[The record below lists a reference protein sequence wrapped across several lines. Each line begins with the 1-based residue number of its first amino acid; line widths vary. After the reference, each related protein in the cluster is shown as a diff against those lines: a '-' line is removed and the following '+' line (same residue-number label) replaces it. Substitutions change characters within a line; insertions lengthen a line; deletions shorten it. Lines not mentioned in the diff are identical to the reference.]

1 MFSYLALF
9 FISGICSVD
18 RNAALHMMFS
28 RPLVLSTI
36 IGLLFGNVELCFLS
50 GLLIELFGN
59 IDVPVGT
66 KVSKDDTFMSYTM
79 AVLISFGIVQTLSD
93 YLLAL
98 LVVIIFVFPV
108 TYFDVLTRKWNQH
121 LLIKYVKY
129 DFYQS
134 PFGIIW
140 KGIIIAFLK
149 GVVLYNLFCFVTMFI
164 VIQIEGYIS
173 IEGNITAYIFLM
185 SSFLAG
191 HLVRFLSFNSV
202 YKYVAFVMGLILGW
216 LVV

>member
-9 FISGICSVD
+9 FISGISSVD

-36 IGLLFGNVELCFLS
+36 VGLLFGNVYLCFLS

-79 AVLISFGIVQTLSD
+79 AVLISFDVVQVLSD

-108 TYFDVLTRKWNQH
+108 TYVDVLTRKWNQH
-121 LLIKYVKY
+121 LLMRYLKYNLYK
-129 DFYQS
+129 S
-134 PFGIIW
+134 PFSIIW
-140 KGIIIAFLK
+140 KGIMIAFLK
-149 GVVLYNLFCFVTMFI
+149 GVVLYNLFCLVTMFI
-164 VIQIEGYIS
+164 VVQIESYMS

-191 HLVRFLSFNSV
+191 YLMRFLSFKSIH
-202 YKYVAFVMGLILGW
+202 KYVIFVMGLVLGW
-216 LVV
+216 LVI